1 MTLGAVAFIG
11 YVALFLVRDLTAVR
25 LPRPPAATTD
35 RPVSKETQRI
45 IRAAQAEAIL
55 GARRR

>member
-1 MTLGAVAFIG
+1 MDRPPTIK
-11 YVALFLVRDLTAVR
+11 DLNAER
-25 LPRPPAATTD
+25 LPPRPPAATTD

-55 GARRR
+55 RARRR